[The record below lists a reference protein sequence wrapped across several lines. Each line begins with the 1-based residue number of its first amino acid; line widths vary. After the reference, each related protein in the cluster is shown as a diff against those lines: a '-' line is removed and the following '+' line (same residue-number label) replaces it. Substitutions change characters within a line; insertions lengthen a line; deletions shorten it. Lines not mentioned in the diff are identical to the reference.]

1 MYDSDEVR
9 NAVRRSAEELY
20 LQRSAAILFGA
31 EVPVLPPVERAAIND
46 MLDSWGNPWQ
56 RTLREYLAGLESRP
70 QPGLYERL
78 QRIAEAIFAWFRQMA
93 EELLDAIR
101 PLLDRLREV
110 GEAVLGSLRDFA
122 EAIGAVEAREPEP
135 FVWQRRPRV
144 PGVRPVHPVDA
155 VVAGRSPSAWFRT
168 RIRGGRR

>member
-9 NAVRRSAEELY
+9 NAVRRDALATFT
-20 LQRSAAILFGA
+20 QRTGA
-31 EVPVLPPVERAAIND
+31 FQGFANLPPLDLSAINEA
-46 MLDSWGNPWQ
+46 LAAEGNPWQ
-56 RTLREYLAGLESRP
+56 RALREHLAELESRP
-70 QPGLYERL
+70 QPYPYERL
-78 QRIAEAIFAWFRQMA
+78 QKVAEAIFAWFRQMA
-93 EELLDAIR
+93 EELLDAMR

-110 GEAVLGSLRDFA
+110 GEAVLGKLHDFA

-144 PGVRPVHPVDA
+144 PEVQPVQSVDA
-155 VVAGRSPSAWFRT
+155 VAAGRSPSAWFRT